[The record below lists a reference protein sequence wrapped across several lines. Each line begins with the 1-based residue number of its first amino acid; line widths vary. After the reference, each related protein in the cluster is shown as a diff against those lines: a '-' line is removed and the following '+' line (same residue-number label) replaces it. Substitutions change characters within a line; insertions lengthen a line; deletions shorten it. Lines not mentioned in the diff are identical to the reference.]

1 MIQGYVDELSVLH
14 VRGWA
19 WDTERPERRLAIS
32 SSDLKISTLA
42 DRKSEILVALGIGD
56 AHYAFSAQ
64 FSLALSEAERA
75 ALTIFADGHALEFAP
90 ALVTTPPAPRFQG
103 YLDALSRGHAAGWL
117 RDLDEPDGKF
127 IVEAW
132 LDDECLA
139 SAAADRQTET
149 LTALGIGAHGFTLT
163 FPCLLTAAGRERVE
177 IRVAGYDHRVE
188 QAPALSRDIG
198 LIGPLE
204 IRLIDETG
212 AMPAEVL
219 ALALQW
225 LPYVPPG
232 GAVLSGAP
240 DALAYEG
247 LAGLFAGVALAYR
260 DRLCLRTSLAHRA
273 PPITFERIAK
283 SMIAAVQITPPA
295 APDKF
300 YAEQHRALTAA
311 IARLDPA
318 MRVPTLTQEAPN
330 TASPFTATI
339 TPNGRITINEPNEI
353 ELLNEN
359 LTGPEEL
366 LDRLAG

>member
-32 SSDLKISTLA
+32 SSDRKISTFA

-64 FSLALSEAERA
+64 FSPALSEAERA

-127 IVEAW
+127 TVEAW
-132 LDDECLA
+132 LDDECLG
-139 SAAADRQTET
+139 SATADRQTET
-149 LTALGIGAHGFTLT
+149 LTALGIGAHGFTVT
-163 FPCLLTAAGRERVE
+163 FPRLLTAAGREWVE
-177 IRVAGYDHRVE
+177 IRVAGHPHRLE
-188 QAPALSRDIG
+188 HAPALSRDIG

-204 IRLIDETG
+204 IRLIDEGG
-212 AMPAEVL
+212 AIPAEVL
-219 ALALQW
+219 ALALRW

-232 GAVLSGAP
+232 GAVLSGVP
-240 DALAYEG
+240 DVLAYEG
-247 LAGLFAGVALAYR
+247 LAGLFAGVAHAYR

-318 MRVPTLTQEAPN
+318 MRVPILTQEAPN
-330 TASPFTATI
+330 TTSPFTATI
-339 TPNGRITINEPNEI
+339 TPNGRITINEPNKTD
-353 ELLNEN
+353 LLNEN

>member
-1 MIQGYVDELSVLH
+1 
-14 VRGWA
+14 
-19 WDTERPERRLAIS
+19 
-32 SSDLKISTLA
+32 
-42 DRKSEILVALGIGD
+42 
-56 AHYAFSAQ
+56 
-64 FSLALSEAERA
+64 
-75 ALTIFADGHALEFAP
+75 
-90 ALVTTPPAPRFQG
+90 
-103 YLDALSRGHAAGWL
+103 
-117 RDLDEPDGKF
+117 
-127 IVEAW
+127 
-132 LDDECLA
+132 
-139 SAAADRQTET
+139 
-149 LTALGIGAHGFTLT
+149 
-163 FPCLLTAAGRERVE
+163 
-177 IRVAGYDHRVE
+177 
-188 QAPALSRDIG
+188 
-198 LIGPLE
+198 
-204 IRLIDETG
+204 
-212 AMPAEVL
+212 
-219 ALALQW
+219 
-225 LPYVPPG
+225 
-232 GAVLSGAP
+232 VLSGAP